1 MSVMRDGWVET
12 TFGEVVVLNPE
23 AAKGLADDDQIVY
36 VDLSSVS
43 AESGISSDLYRGSF
57 GAAPGRARRVIRTQ
71 DVLVS
76 TVRPYLRGFAL
87 VPEFLDGE
95 IASTG
100 FAVLRANPSKILS
113 GLVWAIVG
121 TNNFVDYLMDRA
133 TGSSYPAVRP
143 EDVASFDFSLPPLDE
158 QKRIVDVV
166 SSVDVYIDALQE
178 QADTARNARDAVL
191 HELLS
196 AAGGDWTETT
206 LGDISDTRLGK
217 MLSATTDD
225 GSGALHPYLRNANVR
240 WGEVDLSDLKE
251 MRFSQ
256 KDCEIFSL
264 LAGDLLICEG
274 GEPGRTA
281 LLKKDLP
288 GIYFQKAIHR
298 VRCKQGL
305 EPEFLEYWMHHLTV
319 SGLLDD
325 FLTSTT
331 IQHLTGEKLR
341 QLPVLLPSMDEQ
353 RRIVNAVSS
362 IDEVIQS
369 TEQAVFNAKTLRSG
383 LLSDLLSGEHEIPAS
398 YDLLLGAA

>member
-1 MSVMRDGWVET
+1 LLGTTATIGTAALTLVDTSFNQQISGLLPKSEKVLDEFLFFWVR
-12 TFGEVVVLNPE
+12 GNRLQ
-23 AAKGLADDDQIVY
+23 LD
-36 VDLSSVS
+36 DLSAGTSFKR
-43 AESGISSDLYRGSF
+43 ISTANLKN
-57 GAAPGRARRVIRTQ
+57 
-71 DVLVS
+71 
-76 TVRPYLRGFAL
+76 LRC
-87 VPEFLDGE
+87 V
-95 IASTG
+95 
-100 FAVLRANPSKILS
+100 
-113 GLVWAIVG
+113 
-121 TNNFVDYLMDRA
+121 
-133 TGSSYPAVRP
+133 
-143 EDVASFDFSLPPLDE
+143 LPPLVE
-158 QKRIVDVV
+158 QKRIVDVLT
-166 SSVDVYIDALQE
+166 SVDAYIDALQ
-178 QADTARNARDAVL
+178 QQVCTARNARDAVL

-240 WGEVDLSDLKE
+240 WGEVDFSDLKE

-256 KDCEIFSL
+256 RDCETFSL

-305 EPEFLEYWMHHLTV
+305 EPEFLEYWMRHLTV

-353 RRIVNAVSS
+353 LRIVNAVSS
-362 IDEVIQS
+362 IAEVIQS
-369 TEQAVFNAKTLRSG
+369 TEQAVFMAKTLRSG

-398 YDLLLGAA
+398 YDSLLGAA